1 MPEVDKDAQ
10 MLDGATPLLAAALQ
24 GHVNVVQHLARVKA
38 DIHKTTKDGA
48 SALHACAR
56 SGHVAVA
63 RFLCEAGADK
73 DRAMMEGATPLL
85 AAALQGHTEDVK
97 QLAEFLKTEYP
108 IRCAERI
115 QMIEA
120 LPGWSSA
127 PELQEVHRRHWNAFV
142 AMRHFQSSDDLTLFT
157 EVVDDIVNSNKDV
170 VALMAKAMQWL
181 SRERPEQ
188 FHAEFVD
195 TFLDNFLL
203 NRLGSNVLLSQYL
216 AAVDKTR
223 LVVGT
228 IDPHC
233 DVTEICRESAEEV
246 QRICKYYTQ
255 LAPSISIETHDVTA
269 DDQSDLKFAFI
280 PGIISYIVQE
290 ILKNSARA
298 TLHHLLSDIDV
309 DRFPI
314 NIVVSGDHKRVMIHI
329 SDRAGGIPFDVGQH
343 VWSYLYTTAL
353 NDVSC
358 LAGFGVGLPISRLY
372 ASYLGGSMNLVSLPG
387 YGTHAYVYFPRLN
400 SEQVVRYLCD
410 AGADKDRTIC
420 DGVTAFHAAAERGH
434 AEVVQCLCEVGADK
448 DKAMRNGL
456 TPLMAACLQGHE
468 EVVRVLC
475 DNGVMME
482 TPMREDLVLAAVTLV
497 KHQPHSQIFL
507 CDPGK
512 VVEEKHCRQGATSL
526 HVAALHG
533 HLGVVKQLC
542 SARASLEAAMR
553 VGSTPLLAAAQAG
566 HSEVVRF
573 LCQAEA
579 DLNVATG
586 NKDGESPLMA
596 AVLRDHAEVVQVLCQ
611 ARADPL
617 NAATN
622 GATPLF
628 AAHVLG
634 LGSVAN
640 ILRQTVVPE
649 SSILRFCPRRCTHRC
664 RAPGSLRTS

>member
-1 MPEVDKDAQ
+1 MFRCLPARIQPESLLRHIKTVQPSYCGIALRPSTTPISSAMVFRLVALPRQLAKQAVRQ
-10 MLDGATPLLAAALQ
+10 CSVASEIAKYGAMKPHPQSIESVLSC
-24 GHVNVVQHLARVKA
+24 K
-38 DIHKTTKDGA
+38 
-48 SALHACAR
+48 
-56 SGHVAVA
+56 
-63 RFLCEAGADK
+63 
-73 DRAMMEGATPLL
+73 
-85 AAALQGHTEDVK
+85 DVK

-298 TLHHLLSDIDV
+298 TLHHLLSEVDV

-372 ASYLGGSMNLVSLPG
+372 ANYLGGSMNLVSLPG

-400 SEQVVRYLCD
+400 SEQVEVVP
-410 AGADKDRTIC
+410 DKD
-420 DGVTAFHAAAERGH
+420 HPW
-434 AEVVQCLCEVGADK
+434 K
-448 DKAMRNGL
+448 
-456 TPLMAACLQGHE
+456 
-468 EVVRVLC
+468 
-475 DNGVMME
+475 
-482 TPMREDLVLAAVTLV
+482 
-497 KHQPHSQIFL
+497 
-507 CDPGK
+507 
-512 VVEEKHCRQGATSL
+512 
-526 HVAALHG
+526 
-533 HLGVVKQLC
+533 
-542 SARASLEAAMR
+542 
-553 VGSTPLLAAAQAG
+553 
-566 HSEVVRF
+566 
-573 LCQAEA
+573 
-579 DLNVATG
+579 
-586 NKDGESPLMA
+586 
-596 AVLRDHAEVVQVLCQ
+596 
-611 ARADPL
+611 RAD
-617 NAATN
+617 N
-622 GATPLF
+622 F
-628 AAHVLG
+628 
-634 LGSVAN
+634 
-640 ILRQTVVPE
+640 IL
-649 SSILRFCPRRCTHRC
+649 
-664 RAPGSLRTS
+664 